1 MVGYFPLE
9 FRILR
14 FGILYKRNPN
24 PISKWFTERESFT
37 LFGELNLKIK
47 LYLVAYVNLFR
58 CDLNDSGRCEIYSGD
73 ELCLSYLIVFELIVE
88 V

>member
-58 CDLNDSGRCEIYSGD
+58 CDLNEVVVVKYILGMNSVFHI
-73 ELCLSYLIVFELIVE
+73 LLYLN
-88 V
+88 